1 MKDVLAKVK
10 KEYAE
15 LKLKCIREHCYHVSN
30 RELAILALS
39 SVHWSE
45 LNHHGVKSIRHK
57 YSGNT
62 VYYLN
67 VGETYA
73 ETILA
78 YVSYER
84 VTFKIGN
91 WGDLVES
98 GNYH

>member
-1 MKDVLAKVK
+1 MKDVLTKVK
-10 KEYAE
+10 KEYSRLRLE
-15 LKLKCIREHCYHVSN
+15 SIRKNYRVNNSQ
-30 RELAILALS
+30 LAVLALR
-39 SVHWSE
+39 SVHHSE
-45 LNHHGVKSIRHK
+45 LDHEDVESIRHK
-57 YSGNT
+57 YTGNT

-67 VGETYA
+67 MGDTYA